1 MGRSRSGN
9 DGGLLPCEGNRLTNR
24 DNLLAGNRSECHV
37 KPLALLA
44 ILRVG
49 TERNKELPRMIVWTE
64 YMKYRAGLRGFDLS
78 LVEKILRFSEER
90 YYDTG
95 TGRKVV
101 VGRHGELL
109 VMIPYEQTGDDIV
122 PVTIHATTRQQIN
135 FRLKSGRFSND

>member
-1 MGRSRSGN
+1 
-9 DGGLLPCEGNRLTNR
+9 
-24 DNLLAGNRSECHV
+24 
-37 KPLALLA
+37 
-44 ILRVG
+44 
-49 TERNKELPRMIVWTE
+49 MIVWTE